1 MNKSELK
8 DLVKNYFSLEDKN
21 IETKSEITEE
31 VKFQSAKLVDGTPIS
46 NKSEDEFEVGQE
58 VYVTTEAGDEV
69 LAPSGEHSLDN
80 GDVLVIDGEGK
91 ITGLHKPDE
100 TGQGSLSKEEASEE
114 TLAEVKEETEVELA
128 DAIDESGDLP
138 MSEHSDEDEAM
149 DEHKD
154 EQKSEIIE
162 AIMEEIAPKIEEMQ
176 KKLEE
181 HEVKMAEHEE
191 KMKEHYSAAEE
202 TSVTEKAFSKA
213 GFGSKPEGDILSF
226 NNGNLKSMQ
235 YENILSRASKNNKK

>member
-8 DLVKNYFSLEDKN
+8 DLVKNYFHLEDKN
-21 IETKSEITEE
+21 IETPETVSEN
-31 VKFQSAKLVDGTPIS
+31 FQSAKLVDGTPIS

-58 VYVTTEAGDEV
+58 VYVTTEAGEEV
-69 LAPSGEHSLDN
+69 LAPSGEHALEN

-100 TGQGSLSKEEASEE
+100 TGQGSLSKEDTAAE
-114 TLAEVKEETEVELA
+114 TLAEVKEEAVELA
-128 DAIDESGDLP
+128 DAINESGDLP
-138 MSEHSDEDEAM
+138 LSEHEGEEIATGDEPQALDDRA
-149 DEHKD
+149 
-154 EQKSEIIE
+154 EIVE
-162 AIMEEIAPKIEEMQ
+162 AIMEEIGPKIEEMQ

-213 GFGSKPEGDILSF
+213 GLGSKPEGDILSF

>member
-1 MNKSELK
+1 MNKNELK
-8 DLVKNYFSLEDKN
+8 DLVKNYFHLEDKN

-31 VKFQSAKLVDGTPIS
+31 VKFQSAKLVDGTPVS

-80 GDVLVIDGEGK
+80 GDVLVVDGEGK

-149 DEHKD
+149 DEHVDK
-154 EQKSEIIE
+154 QEIIE

-176 KKLEE
+176 KKLAHHEAKMEE
-181 HEVKMAEHEE
+181 HDA

-213 GFGSKPEGDILSF
+213 GLGSKPEGDILSF

-235 YENILSRASKNNKK
+235 YENILSRASKNKNK